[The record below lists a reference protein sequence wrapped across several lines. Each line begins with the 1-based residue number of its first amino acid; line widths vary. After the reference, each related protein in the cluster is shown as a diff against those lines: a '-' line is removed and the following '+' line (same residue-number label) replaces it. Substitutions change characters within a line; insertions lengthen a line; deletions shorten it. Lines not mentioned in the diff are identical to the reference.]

1 MKRYI
6 RSSKDASNA
15 YKSNTLTQ
23 IDNINLKVSDV
34 SRAIDQLI
42 EASENAQFI
51 SNTDRQTIVAAIDNV
66 ASTIGVD
73 LLDKLTQY
81 KHTFEVRE

>member
-6 RSSKDASNA
+6 VSSEDASDA
-15 YKSNTLTQ
+15 YKSNALTQ
-23 IDNINLKVSDV
+23 IDNINSKVSDI

-66 ASTIGVD
+66 SSMIGVD

-81 KHTFEVRE
+81 KHTFEVQD

>member
-6 RSSKDASNA
+6 RSSKDASDA
-15 YKSNTLTQ
+15 YKSNALTQ
-23 IDNINLKVSDV
+23 IDNINLKISDV
-34 SRAIDQLI
+34 SKAIDQLV
-42 EASENAQFI
+42 EASENAQFL

-66 ASTIGVD
+66 SSTIGVD

-81 KHTFEVRE
+81 KHTLEASD